1 MQKDFTMNYNLTIN
15 STDDLHRVAREFLNA
30 IGEHRLVAFFGKMGV
45 GKTTFIKAICEV
57 LGVTDVVNSP
67 TFSIVNEYDYEGER
81 IFHFDFYRLK
91 KAEEAYDF
99 GIEEYFASGCF
110 CLMEWSE
117 NIESILP
124 DECLRVTITENNNG
138 TRNVS
143 FSI

>member
-1 MQKDFTMNYNLTIN
+1 MNHNLTIN
-15 STDDLHRVAREFLNA
+15 STDDLHRVAHEFLSA
-30 IGEHRLVAFFGKMGV
+30 IGEHRIVAFFGKMGV
-45 GKTTFIKAICEV
+45 GKTTFIKAICEG

-81 IFHFDFYRLK
+81 IYHFDFYRLK
-91 KAEEAYDF
+91 KAEEAFDF

-124 DECLRVTITENNNG
+124 DDCLRVILTENNNG

-143 FSI
+143 FNI